1 MQSLSGTYYILYEAM
16 DGKKGRVVED
26 EKGQVFRSEDAA
38 KLHAVKQ
45 DWFKKY
51 KIIPAEKYM
60 QELQKTIAN
69 RNR

>member
-1 MQSLSGTYYILYEAM
+1 MQSLSGTYYILCEAM
-16 DGKKGRVVED
+16 DGKKDRIVED

-38 KLHAVKQ
+38 ESYAVKQ
-45 DWFKKY
+45 DWLKKY
-51 KIIPAEKYM
+51 KIISAERYM